1 MIVERGCF
9 CYSIVNDIR
18 NFVFGLAGATVYGF
32 CKSREQKF
40 VMSFTI
46 IRESKAGDDMLAL
59 EGYYDGENVQTL
71 GKIHA
76 QKNQK
81 LIITI
86 LDEFVEELPKKKS
99 AQTVRGMLAKY
110 ADPNLRD
117 QEESAWEK
125 AVLEKYGNA

>member
-1 MIVERGCF
+1 
-9 CYSIVNDIR
+9 
-18 NFVFGLAGATVYGF
+18 
-32 CKSREQKF
+32 
-40 VMSFTI
+40 
-46 IRESKAGDDMLAL
+46 MLAL
-59 EGYYDGENVQTL
+59 EGYYDGENVQIL

-117 QEESAWEK
+117 REESAWEK

>member
-1 MIVERGCF
+1 
-9 CYSIVNDIR
+9 
-18 NFVFGLAGATVYGF
+18 
-32 CKSREQKF
+32 
-40 VMSFTI
+40 MSFTI

-125 AVLEKYGNA
+125 AVVEKYGNA